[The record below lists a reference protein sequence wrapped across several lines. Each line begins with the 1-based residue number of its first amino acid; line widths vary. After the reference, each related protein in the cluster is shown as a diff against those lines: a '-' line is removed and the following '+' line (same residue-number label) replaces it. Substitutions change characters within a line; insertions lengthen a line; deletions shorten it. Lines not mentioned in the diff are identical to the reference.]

1 VKREFRLTQSA
12 DFIRVR
18 RQGRSYAH
26 PLVILVVLPNQSSR
40 TRVGLSASKA
50 IGGAV
55 QRNRAKR
62 LLRHAIAPLLE
73 FTSPGYDLVLLA
85 RKPILNVKCDQVKQ
99 ALIDNLSKA
108 KLMQDDQSS

>member
-62 LLRHAIAPLLE
+62 LMRHAMASLLE
-73 FTSPGYDLVLLA
+73 YTTPGYDIILLA
-85 RKPILNVKCDQVKQ
+85 RKPILNVKCDQARQ
-99 ALIDNLSKA
+99 ALKDNLIKA
-108 KLMQDDQSS
+108 ELMQDDQSS